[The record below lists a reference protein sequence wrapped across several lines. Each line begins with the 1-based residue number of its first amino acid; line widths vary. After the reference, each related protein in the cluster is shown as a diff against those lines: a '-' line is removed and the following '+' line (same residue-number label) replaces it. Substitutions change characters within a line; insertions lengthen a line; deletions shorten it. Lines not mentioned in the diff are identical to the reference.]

1 MFQSPI
7 LVTGATGLVG
17 NNVVREL
24 LAQGHAVRVLSR
36 ATAAARPLEELEVE
50 RAVGDV
56 CDPPSVEAAVR
67 GASAVIHAAAEVR
80 IGRTGLTLQRQVNVE
95 GTRHIADAARRAGI
109 RMVHVSTCDAIGNGT
124 PEVSADEN
132 TPLPPAR
139 LPYVITKR
147 EAERVVLGNVVAG
160 LDAVIVNPAF
170 MIGPWDW
177 KPSSGKM
184 LLEVAN
190 GRGFFAPRGS
200 ASLCDV
206 RDVAQGIVAALR
218 KGTKGQRYILAGQ
231 TFSWLEIWRKF
242 AEVSGGRRPVCRA
255 GPLMIWIGGWGG
267 DVWGMLRRSE
277 PAFNSGAARHAWQ
290 ERYYSSAKA
299 EAELE
304 YHIRPAMQTIQDAWN
319 WFLEFGYATAKPRP
333 RSEGAA
339 ETKSTTSQS

>member
-1 MFQSPI
+1 MSAPPI

-36 ATAAARPLEELEVE
+36 STAAARPLEGLDVE

-56 CDPPSVEAAVR
+56 CDPTSVEAAVQ
-67 GASAVIHAAAEVR
+67 GAAAVVHAAAEVR
-80 IGRTGLTLQRQVNVE
+80 IGRTGLALQRAVNVE
-95 GTRHIADAARRAGI
+95 GTRHVADAARRAGI
-109 RMVHVSTCDAIGNGT
+109 RLVHVSTCDAIGNGT
-124 PEVSADEN
+124 PEQPADEHS
-132 TPLPPAR
+132 PLPPAR
-139 LPYVITKR
+139 VPYVITKR

-206 RDVAQGIVAALR
+206 RDVALGIVSALAR
-218 KGTKGQRYILAGQ
+218 GTKGQRYILAGR

-267 DVWGMLRRSE
+267 DVWGMLCRHE

-290 ERYYSSAKA
+290 DRYYSSAKA
-299 EAELE
+299 ERELD
-304 YHIRPAMQTIQDAWN
+304 YIIRPAEETIHDAWA
-319 WFLEFGYATAKPRP
+319 WFQDFGYAPAK
-333 RSEGAA
+333 
-339 ETKSTTSQS
+339 K